1 MYLWVA
7 AMVVAGVQ
15 QLMAQAGAQA
25 GVRDG
30 EAIGHMAVLITD
42 LMEATMLL
50 QSFMPHQ

>member
-1 MYLWVA
+1 MYPWVA
-7 AMVVAGVQ
+7 VMAVAGVQ
-15 QLMAQAGAQA
+15 QPTVQAGAQ
-25 GVRDG
+25 DG